1 MSRAAFLTHRDPF
14 TPFDSAPATSNVN
27 AGYVARIPHD
37 EILPQVVG
45 DAFRHRVGVKP
56 LEVAKWFVRDADWEP
71 TLDMKRALIADRRHE
86 VVSFRDDC
94 HDVAQEAA
102 ELVLAWV
109 GKSTSRTGVD
119 ALVDAALAVPDDL
132 TVLRSVAAGDAEQ
145 LPFVAGVVCSPSRWR
160 LADKIGQD
168 MLAVHKPVALY
179 AEHIGAAVDTTLT
192 RLSPDK
198 PVWRSNW
205 TLEDHPALFQPHS
218 PSEPLVEHPTEL
230 WIRIERETLR
240 RLPQTRGILFTIRG
254 FQEPLTTYVQRG
266 TQAIS
271 TLRELVS
278 RLPDSLARYKSVYD
292 YRAATISWLDSLLA

>member
-1 MSRAAFLTHRDPF
+1 MSRAAFVTHRDPF
-14 TPFDSAPATSNVN
+14 TPFDTAPSALPSRAQ
-27 AGYVARIPHD
+27 AARIPHD

-45 DAFRHRVGVKP
+45 DGFRHRVGVKP
-56 LEVAKWFVRDADWEP
+56 LEVAKWFVRDGEWEP
-71 TLDMKRALIADRRHE
+71 TLAMKRALIADRRPE

-102 ELVLAWV
+102 ELVLAWA
-109 GKSTSRTGVD
+109 GKSTTKTGVD

-132 TVLRSVAAGDAEQ
+132 AVLRSIATGDGEQ

-160 LADKIGQD
+160 LADKIGHD
-168 MLAVHKPVALY
+168 MLAVHQPVALY
-179 AEHIGAAVDTTLT
+179 GEHIGAAVDTTLT

-205 TLEDHPALFQPHS
+205 TLEDHPALFQPFA
-218 PSEPLVEHPTEL
+218 PGRQLVEHPTEL

-240 RLPQTRGILFTIRG
+240 RLPRTQGVLFTIRS

-266 TQAIS
+266 PEAIGV
-271 TLRELVS
+271 LRELVA
-278 RLPDSLARYKSVYD
+278 RLPDAVARYKSVYD
-292 YRAATISWLDSLLA
+292 YRAATLTWLDSLLA